1 MNTGKRQYRQLD
13 DAIKQ
18 KISQSMK
25 NKSKTETHSGAIS
38 NGLKKYWETVP
49 NRPTENN
56 D

>member
-13 DAIKQ
+13 DVVKQ
-18 KISQSMK
+18 KISQAMK
-25 NKSKTETHSGAIS
+25 NKSKTETHREAIS